1 MTSTEFP
8 PAVGGLSNYV
18 YKLSAKLT
26 ERGHNV
32 TVITRGSYRGMTE
45 ASVDRIRVFRLPY
58 LHVYPIHIKV
68 HQVFQN
74 LLINTLET
82 NLDLIHVHHPL
93 TPLFRTSLPVV
104 VTAHSSLGLPGAI
117 EHQGFYSGRKLPNE
131 LLPFMRWYF
140 GHIERG
146 TIERADRVT
155 SVSRAIA
162 DELMA
167 RYGRC
172 STGQIEVL
180 GNGVDVNLFTPGVP
194 NDNASILY
202 TGRLSWSKGLID
214 LVKAAKLIVDQQPC
228 TSFKLAG
235 EGALKSELIRMVGD
249 MGLTDKFTFLG
260 NLGLQQLI
268 KCYQAATVFV
278 LPSYYEGLPT
288 SLLEAM
294 SCGLSVVTTSVG
306 SIPEIVQNNQNG
318 IIVPKGDP
326 LAISEAVLN
335 LLKNKQKRL
344 EIGQAARKTVELHY
358 DWNKL
363 VDRLIRCY
371 QESQRNELLGR

>member
-1 MTSTEFP
+1 MVE
-8 PAVGGLSNYV
+8 AYV
-18 YKLSAKLT
+18 D
-26 ERGHNV
+26 G
-32 TVITRGSYRGMTE
+32 
-45 ASVDRIRVFRLPY
+45 IRVFRLPY

-74 LLINTLET
+74 RLINSLET
-82 NLDLIHVHHPL
+82 SLDLVHVHHPL

-117 EHQGFYSGRKLPNE
+117 EQQGFYSGPKLPNE
-131 LLPFMRWYF
+131 LFPFMRWYF
-140 GHIERG
+140 GYIERG

-155 SVSRAIA
+155 SVSRAVA
-162 DELMA
+162 DELLA

-180 GNGVDVNLFTPGVP
+180 GNGVDVSLFTPGVQ
-194 NDNASILY
+194 NDNATILY
-202 TGRLSWSKGLID
+202 TGRLSWSKGLFD
-214 LVKAAKLIVDQQPC
+214 LVKAAKLIVNQQPG

-249 MGLTDKFTFLG
+249 MGLSDKFTFLG
-260 NLGLQQLI
+260 NLGLEQLI
-268 KCYQAATVFV
+268 KCYQTATVFV

-294 SCGLSVVTTSVG
+294 ACGLPVVTTNVG
-306 SIPEIVQNNQNG
+306 SIPEIVQNNLNG
-318 IIVPKGDP
+318 TIVPKGDP

-335 LLKNKQKRL
+335 LLKNKQERL
-344 EIGQAARKTVELHY
+344 ETGRAARKTVELYY

-371 QESQRNELLGR
+371 QESQKNGLLGR